1 MIDKAAILIKKAA
14 LEFEKVTNPI
24 FAEYDLTAS
33 QYKILKF
40 LYASKS
46 RSARLVDLEKEYSM
60 THPTAIG
67 LVNTLEGKGFVART
81 TNPDSARGKLI
92 VLTEKADSMQ
102 EELLK
107 LGDAVEDKLTERLN
121 SEERAQLIALL
132 QKLLSCN

>member
-1 MIDKAAILIKKAA
+1 MIDKAA
-14 LEFEKVTNPI
+14 LEFEKVANPI

-33 QYKILKF
+33 QYKLLKF

-46 RSARLVDLEKEYSM
+46 RSSRLVDMEKEYSM

-67 LVNTLEGKGFVART
+67 LVNTLEEKGFVART

-102 EELLK
+102 EELVK
-107 LGDAVEDKLTERLN
+107 LGDTVEDKLTERLTLD
-121 SEERAQLIALL
+121 ERAQLIDLL
-132 QKLLSCN
+132 QRLLGLES